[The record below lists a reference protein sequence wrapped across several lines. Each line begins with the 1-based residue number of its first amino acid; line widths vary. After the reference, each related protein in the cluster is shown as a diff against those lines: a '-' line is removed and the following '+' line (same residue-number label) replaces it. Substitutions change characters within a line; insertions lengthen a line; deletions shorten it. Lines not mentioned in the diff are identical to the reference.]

1 MYKLFSEILF
11 ISTLVF
17 GIVFMPVSTG
27 VADTQSATKEMADIF
42 DRWLAKAAEY
52 GIIGIVALW
61 LLRVIIVDVKG
72 DIKLVTQLLIKI
84 EEQAELL
91 MKIEEHAVTASNEVQ
106 RLSNE
111 INNKMDRL
119 LRDVERLEYKRQRE
133 EDK

>member
-17 GIVFMPVSTG
+17 GIVFVPVSTG
-27 VADTQSATKEMADIF
+27 VADTQSATKESIDERVDIL
-42 DRWLAKAAEY
+42 DKWLGRAAEY

-72 DIKLVTQLLIKI
+72 DIKLVAQ
-84 EEQAELL
+84 LL
-91 MKIEEHAVTASNEVQ
+91 MKIAEQAETGGNEIK

-111 INNKMDRL
+111 INIKMDRL

-133 EDK
+133 DDK

>member
-1 MYKLFSEILF
+1 VYKLFSEILF

-17 GIVFMPVSTG
+17 GIVFVPVSTG
-27 VADTQSATKEMADIF
+27 VADTQSATKESIDERVDIL
-42 DRWLAKAAEY
+42 DKWLGRAAEY

-72 DIKLVTQLLIKI
+72 DIKLVAQ
-84 EEQAELL
+84 LL
-91 MKIEEHAVTASNEVQ
+91 MKIAEQAETGGNEIK

-111 INNKMDRL
+111 INIKMDRL

-133 EDK
+133 DDK